1 MKLPSSGAVV
11 ERSAALAHLRRSPT
25 DLLDGT
31 PLTPAQ
37 LVEMPGLKADI
48 VAWHKAKEETDKD
61 LDKVKRS
68 VIVKDLVEGGGN
80 GGLPPEVL
88 EALLE
93 AERLEALS
101 KTAEDAAALDS
112 KAKAQRR
119 INRLLNG
126 EGGEEGDEEGDDEGD
141 DDEDNEDE
149 NEDAAEDEKN
159 AQASASELTGG
170 LEDAESYVKQVEKE
184 LGTEAAEEAR
194 EAMQRHG
201 GMQRD
206 GPRLLGTDPGRV
218 VMFVPGQG
226 VRPFPFSRVFPGD
239 AQQGE
244 E

>member
-1 MKLPSSGAVV
+1 MTIKRCRTVVLDVDINVQLYSVVVWGSLVIQDRPNAMVTLRSLCVSVRCVNQGYCGQVIEPVTRDLEKDTATIDAHVRKHRDGA
-11 ERSAALAHLRRSPT
+11 AT
-25 DLLDGT
+25 
-31 PLTPAQ
+31 
-37 LVEMPGLKADI
+37 
-48 VAWHKAKEETDKD
+48 
-61 LDKVKRS
+61 KRKS
-68 VIVKDLVEGGGN
+68 NARTELEQDRGGG
-80 GGLPPEVL
+80 EF
-88 EALLE
+88 
-93 AERLEALS
+93 
-101 KTAEDAAALDS
+101 KEDGS
-112 KAKAQRR
+112 E
-119 INRLLNG
+119 NS
-126 EGGEEGDEEGDDEGD
+126 DD
-141 DDEDNEDE
+141 EDE
-149 NEDAAEDEKN
+149 NEDDEEDEKN